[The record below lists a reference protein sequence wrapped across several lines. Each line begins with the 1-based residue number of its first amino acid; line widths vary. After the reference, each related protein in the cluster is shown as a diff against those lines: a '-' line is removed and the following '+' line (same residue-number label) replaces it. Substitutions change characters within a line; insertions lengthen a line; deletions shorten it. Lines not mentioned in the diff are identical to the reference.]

1 MKGPKPCG
9 RVRLLRAPGIRTR
22 KSGLTRTKRTESN
35 KEQRQQWEG
44 IRDPWATWVICAR
57 EKHTNGFL
65 EHSNVFFSFKY
76 KISVINYSSSFFRFQ
91 ALGHLKCH
99 GFLFVSQTKKQ
110 LKRGWRVKKQ
120 KTKPERPWTV
130 PFQYQT
136 YGTQFRFK
144 EREWKIEPSKRA
156 MSTAQAFSV

>member
-1 MKGPKPCG
+1 MWTCQTAKSSRDTYKEI
-9 RVRLLRAPGIRTR
+9 RAHEDKAHRI
-22 KSGLTRTKRTESN
+22 KQRTKAAVR
-35 KEQRQQWEG
+35 
-44 IRDPWATWVICAR
+44 RDPWSVSHVGNLRTWKAHKWLSRTFKC
-57 EKHTNGFL
+57 
-65 EHSNVFFSFKY
+65 FFSFKY